1 MQFEMTEDHI
11 KLLQNMYFDYD
22 DYTETGAPVA
32 DPKRPYG
39 NSNVVYDIYEIIY
52 GKYWEAKDDEDE
64 MDEELQD
71 DLMSI
76 HYGTSD
82 ALQII
87 LATKSFETG
96 LYEMEDER
104 DRFSWRKVE

>member
-1 MQFEMTEDHI
+1 MQFEMTENHI
-11 KLLQNMYFDYD
+11 KLLQHMYFDYD
-22 DYTETGAPVA
+22 EYTETGAPYA

-39 NSNVVYDIYEIIY
+39 NSNVVYDIYEIIF
-52 GKYWEAKDDEDE
+52 GKYWEGEDEDDD

-76 HYGTSD
+76 HYETAT

-87 LATKSFETG
+87 LATKSFEPG
-96 LYEMEDER
+96 VYEMEDGR